1 MRKDKTI
8 TVCGYGFENKV
19 HGMKPKA
26 VIRLLLCLVVMLAT
40 ACNDADTGLP
50 KSAGRPSEVLLVG
63 DVDSIVAKALTAD
76 IVALPQPEP
85 MFDIKTNGKANIKK
99 NGKTNGKTN
108 GKGSNGS
115 DAQDALNAVSRLER
129 NIVVVNIDP
138 TLFTRTAVRYERNV
152 FAAPQ
157 IIVYVNTPSAQ
168 ALKSDIGRCHIDRL
182 LLQNELTAHAERL
195 KRHHE
200 KGVEDDIKRMFG
212 CSMTIPKGMRVNV
225 RGQQFVWISDNNP
238 TKMSNICLYTS
249 ENRDSVMRINL
260 KGETDSMFMTTVGG
274 SVVTT
279 TGTSRDNMSTTLRRG
294 LWQMQG
300 DAMGG
305 PFMSRTIHMPHGKT
319 IVAEAFVFAPGE
331 QKRDI
336 MRRLEASVQTLRPLP
351 KTTKQK

>member
-85 MFDIKTNGKANIKK
+85 MFNV
-99 NGKTNGKTN
+99 KTN

-115 DAQDALNAVSRLER
+115 DAQVALNAVSRLER
-129 NIVVVNIDP
+129 NIVMVNIDP

-200 KGVEDDIKRMFG
+200 KGVEDDIKHMFG

-319 IVAEAFVFAPGE
+319 IVAEAFVFAPSE

>member
-1 MRKDKTI
+1 MRKDQTI
-8 TVCGYGFENKV
+8 TVCGYGLENKV

-50 KSAGRPSEVLLVG
+50 KSTGRPSEVLLVG
-63 DVDSIVAKALTAD
+63 DVDSIVAKALTTD

-85 MFDIKTNGKANIKK
+85 MFDVKTNGKR
-99 NGKTNGKTN
+99 
-108 GKGSNGS
+108 SNGS
-115 DAQDALNAVSRLER
+115 DAQVALNAVSRLER

-305 PFMSRTIHMPHGKT
+305 PFMSRTIHMPNGKT

>member
-1 MRKDKTI
+1 
-8 TVCGYGFENKV
+8 
-19 HGMKPKA
+19 MKPKA
-26 VIRLLLCLVVMLAT
+26 AIKLLLCLVVMLAT

-50 KSAGRPSEVLLVG
+50 KSTGRPSEVLLVG

-85 MFDIKTNGKANIKK
+85 MFDV
-99 NGKTNGKTN
+99 KTN

-168 ALKSDIGRCHIDRL
+168 ALKSDIERCHIDRL

>member
-8 TVCGYGFENKV
+8 TVCGYGLENKV
-19 HGMKPKA
+19 HVMKPKA

-40 ACNDADTGLP
+40 ACNDANTGLP
-50 KSAGRPSEVLLVG
+50 KSTGRPSEVLLVG

-76 IVALPQPEP
+76 IVALPQPEQ
-85 MFDIKTNGKANIKK
+85 MFDVKTNGKR
-99 NGKTNGKTN
+99 
-108 GKGSNGS
+108 SNGS
-115 DAQDALNAVSRLER
+115 DAQDAINAVSRMER

-195 KRHHE
+195 RRHHE

>member
-1 MRKDKTI
+1 M
-8 TVCGYGFENKV
+8 
-19 HGMKPKA
+19 
-26 VIRLLLCLVVMLAT
+26 
-40 ACNDADTGLP
+40 
-50 KSAGRPSEVLLVG
+50 
-63 DVDSIVAKALTAD
+63 
-76 IVALPQPEP
+76 
-85 MFDIKTNGKANIKK
+85 
-99 NGKTNGKTN
+99 
-108 GKGSNGS
+108 
-115 DAQDALNAVSRLER
+115 
-129 NIVVVNIDP
+129 
-138 TLFTRTAVRYERNV
+138 
-152 FAAPQ
+152 
-157 IIVYVNTPSAQ
+157 
-168 ALKSDIGRCHIDRL
+168 
-182 LLQNELTAHAERL
+182 

-279 TGTSRDNMSTTLRRG
+279 TGISRDNMSTTLRRG

-305 PFMSRTIHMPHGKT
+305 PFMSRTIHMPNGKT

>member
-1 MRKDKTI
+1 MRK
-8 TVCGYGFENKV
+8 
-19 HGMKPKA
+19 
-26 VIRLLLCLVVMLAT
+26 VILCLLVLLAT

-63 DVDSIVAKALTAD
+63 DVDSIVTKALTAD

-85 MFDIKTNGKANIKK
+85 MFDVKTNGKANVRDNGKTNGK
-99 NGKTNGKTN
+99 TNVRTNGKTNGKTN
-108 GKGSNGS
+108 GMGNKGS
-115 DAQDALNAVSRLER
+115 DAQDALNAVSRMER

-168 ALKSDIGRCHIDRL
+168 VLKSDIGRCHIDRL
-182 LLQNELTAHAERL
+182 LLQNELTAHAERM

-279 TGTSRDNMSTTLRRG
+279 TGTSRDNMSTTLQRG

>member
-1 MRKDKTI
+1 MRK
-8 TVCGYGFENKV
+8 
-19 HGMKPKA
+19 
-26 VIRLLLCLVVMLAT
+26 VILCLIVMLAT

-63 DVDSIVAKALTAD
+63 DVDSIVTKALTAD

-85 MFDIKTNGKANIKK
+85 MFDVKTNGKANVRD
-99 NGKTNGKTN
+99 NVKTN
-108 GKGSNGS
+108 GKGSKGS

-182 LLQNELTAHAERL
+182 LQQNELTAHAERM

-225 RGQQFVWISDNNP
+225 HGQQFVWISDNNP

-305 PFMSRTIHMPHGKT
+305 PFMSRTIHMPNGKT

>member
-1 MRKDKTI
+1 MRK
-8 TVCGYGFENKV
+8 
-19 HGMKPKA
+19 
-26 VIRLLLCLVVMLAT
+26 VILCLLVLLTT

-50 KSAGRPSEVLLVG
+50 KSTGRPSEVLLVG

-85 MFDIKTNGKANIKK
+85 MFDVKTNGKANIKK
-99 NGKTNGKTN
+99 NGKTNVKTNGKTN
-108 GKGSNGS
+108 AKGSNGS
-115 DAQDALNAVSRLER
+115 DAQVALNAVSRLER

-168 ALKSDIGRCHIDRL
+168 ELKSDIGRCHIDRL

-225 RGQQFVWISDNNP
+225 RGQQFV
-238 TKMSNICLYTS
+238 
-249 ENRDSVMRINL
+249 
-260 KGETDSMFMTTVGG
+260 
-274 SVVTT
+274 
-279 TGTSRDNMSTTLRRG
+279 
-294 LWQMQG
+294 
-300 DAMGG
+300 
-305 PFMSRTIHMPHGKT
+305 
-319 IVAEAFVFAPGE
+319 
-331 QKRDI
+331 
-336 MRRLEASVQTLRPLP
+336 
-351 KTTKQK
+351 

>member
-8 TVCGYGFENKV
+8 TVCGYGLENKV

-50 KSAGRPSEVLLVG
+50 KSTGRPSEVLLVG

-85 MFDIKTNGKANIKK
+85 MFDVKTNGKANI
-99 NGKTNGKTN
+99 KTN

-115 DAQDALNAVSRLER
+115 DAQDALNAVSRLGR

-200 KGVEDDIKRMFG
+200 K
-212 CSMTIPKGMRVNV
+212 
-225 RGQQFVWISDNNP
+225 
-238 TKMSNICLYTS
+238 
-249 ENRDSVMRINL
+249 
-260 KGETDSMFMTTVGG
+260 
-274 SVVTT
+274 
-279 TGTSRDNMSTTLRRG
+279 RR
-294 LWQMQG
+294 
-300 DAMGG
+300 
-305 PFMSRTIHMPHGKT
+305 
-319 IVAEAFVFAPGE
+319 
-331 QKRDI
+331 
-336 MRRLEASVQTLRPLP
+336 
-351 KTTKQK
+351 

>member
-8 TVCGYGFENKV
+8 TVCGYGLENKV
-19 HGMKPKA
+19 HGMNPKA
-26 VIRLLLCLVVMLAT
+26 VIRILLCLVVMLTT

-50 KSAGRPSEVLLVG
+50 KSTGRPSEVLLVG

-85 MFDIKTNGKANIKK
+85 MFDV
-99 NGKTNGKTN
+99 KTN

-115 DAQDALNAVSRLER
+115 DAQDALNAVSRMER

-212 CSMTIPKGMRVNV
+212 YSMTIPKGMRVNV

>member
-8 TVCGYGFENKV
+8 TVCGYGLENKV
-19 HGMKPKA
+19 HVMKPKA

-40 ACNDADTGLP
+40 ACNDANTGLP
-50 KSAGRPSEVLLVG
+50 KSTGRPSEVLLVG

-85 MFDIKTNGKANIKK
+85 MFDV
-99 NGKTNGKTN
+99 KTN

-115 DAQDALNAVSRLER
+115 DAQDAINAVSRMER

-195 KRHHE
+195 RRHHE

>member
-1 MRKDKTI
+1 MRK
-8 TVCGYGFENKV
+8 
-19 HGMKPKA
+19 
-26 VIRLLLCLVVMLAT
+26 VILCILVLLTT

-50 KSAGRPSEVLLVG
+50 KSTGRPSEVLLVG

-85 MFDIKTNGKANIKK
+85 MFDVKANGKANIKE
-99 NGKTNGKTN
+99 NGKTNVKTNGKTN
-108 GKGSNGS
+108 GKRSNGS
-115 DAQDALNAVSRLER
+115 DAQVALNAVSRMER

-274 SVVTT
+274 KRRYNHRHLTRQHEHHAATRTVADARRRHG
-279 TGTSRDNMSTTLRRG
+279 GTVHVENHTHASQQDHRGRGFRLCTRRTKKRHHETVG
-294 LWQMQG
+294 GKRANIETAAEDHETKIKKTSSFLW
-300 DAMGG
+300 
-305 PFMSRTIHMPHGKT
+305 KT
-319 IVAEAFVFAPGE
+319 E
-331 QKRDI
+331 K
-336 MRRLEASVQTLRPLP
+336 
-351 KTTKQK
+351 

>member
-1 MRKDKTI
+1 
-8 TVCGYGFENKV
+8 
-19 HGMKPKA
+19 MKPKA
-26 VIRLLLCLVVMLAT
+26 VIRLLLCLIVMLAT

-63 DVDSIVAKALTAD
+63 DVDSIVTKALTAD

-85 MFDIKTNGKANIKK
+85 MFDV
-99 NGKTNGKTN
+99 KTNGKTN
-108 GKGSNGS
+108 KGS

-129 NIVVVNIDP
+129 NIVVVNIAP

>member
-1 MRKDKTI
+1 M
-8 TVCGYGFENKV
+8 
-19 HGMKPKA
+19 
-26 VIRLLLCLVVMLAT
+26 
-40 ACNDADTGLP
+40 
-50 KSAGRPSEVLLVG
+50 
-63 DVDSIVAKALTAD
+63 
-76 IVALPQPEP
+76 
-85 MFDIKTNGKANIKK
+85 
-99 NGKTNGKTN
+99 
-108 GKGSNGS
+108 
-115 DAQDALNAVSRLER
+115 
-129 NIVVVNIDP
+129 VVNIDP

-168 ALKSDIGRCHIDRL
+168 ELKSDIGRCHIDRL

>member
-1 MRKDKTI
+1 
-8 TVCGYGFENKV
+8 
-19 HGMKPKA
+19 MKPKV

-50 KSAGRPSEVLLVG
+50 KSTGRPSEVLLVS

-76 IVALPQPEP
+76 IIALPQPEP
-85 MFDIKTNGKANIKK
+85 MFDVKTNGKR
-99 NGKTNGKTN
+99 
-108 GKGSNGS
+108 SNGS

-182 LLQNELTAHAERL
+182 LLQNELTAHAEHL

-319 IVAEAFVFAPGE
+319 IVAEAFVFAPSE

>member
-1 MRKDKTI
+1 MRKGQTI

-26 VIRLLLCLVVMLAT
+26 VIRLLLCLLVLLAT

-50 KSAGRPSEVLLVG
+50 KSTGRPSEVLLVG

-85 MFDIKTNGKANIKK
+85 MFDV
-99 NGKTNGKTN
+99 KTN

-115 DAQDALNAVSRLER
+115 DAQDAINAVSRMER

-157 IIVYVNTPSAQ
+157 IIVYVNSPSSQ
-168 ALKSDIGRCHIDRL
+168 ALKSDIERCHIDRL